1 MTTVGIVGAGQLARM
16 LALAGLPL
24 GQRFVMLDP
33 APDACGAVLGEH
45 LRCNFDDG
53 DALALLASKC
63 DVVTYEF
70 ENVPAGA
77 MARLAER
84 VPVHPHPQALAISR
98 DRWTEKSLFGE
109 LGIPV
114 PPFAAIESLDDLEH
128 AVARLGLPAV
138 LKTRTLGYDGKGQF
152 VLRSPEDLAI
162 AWAQLGR
169 VPLILER
176 FVPFDREISMIG
188 VRGRDGA
195 TAFYPVTENVHREGI
210 LRVSRC
216 KRDDP
221 MQDRAQDYA
230 HRLMDRLDY
239 VGVLAL
245 ELFCVGSELMANE
258 MAPRV
263 HNSGHWTIE
272 GAQTSQFENHLRAVT
287 GLPLGATS
295 AVGHTAM
302 VNFIGDSPAPADV
315 LAIPDTHLHLYDKT
329 SREGR
334 KVGHATIRA
343 TSDTSLES
351 SVTQLL
357 GLLAAQATGTD
368 LHVTV

>member
-1 MTTVGIVGAGQLARM
+1 MITVGIVGAGQLARM

-24 GQRFVMLDP
+24 GLRFVMLDP

-45 LRCNFDDG
+45 LCRSFDDPQ
-53 DALALLASKC
+53 ALDLLASKC

-77 MARLAER
+77 MARLAEQ
-84 VPVHPHPQALAISR
+84 VPVFPNPQALAISR
-98 DRWTEKSLFGE
+98 DRLSEKSLLRE

-114 PPFAAIESLDDLEH
+114 PSFQAVDSLDDLEQ
-128 AVARLGLPAV
+128 AVTTLGLPAV

-152 VLRSPEDLAI
+152 VLRSREDIHLA
-162 AWAQLGR
+162 WSQLGR

-176 FVPFDREISMIG
+176 FVPFDREISILG

-195 TAFYPVTENVHREGI
+195 TRFYPVSENVHREGI

-216 KRDDP
+216 KPDDP
-221 MQDRAQDYA
+221 MQERAKDYA
-230 HRLMDRLDY
+230 RRLLDRLDY

-245 ELFCVGSELMANE
+245 ELFCVGPELMANE

-272 GAQTSQFENHLRAVT
+272 GAETSQFENHMRAVAS
-287 GLPLGATS
+287 LPLGSTES
-295 AVGHTAM
+295 VGHAAM
-302 VNFIGDSPAPADV
+302 VNFIGNSPAAAAV
-315 LAIPDTHLHLYDKT
+315 LAIPDTHLHLYGKN

-334 KVGHATIRA
+334 KVGHATIRSGSESA
-343 TSDTSLES
+343 LES
-351 SVTQLL
+351 SVDQLL
-357 GLLAAQATGTD
+357 KLVHQSFSREN
-368 LHVTV
+368 LHDPV

>member
-24 GQRFVMLDP
+24 GLRFVMLDP

-45 LRCNFDDG
+45 LCRNFDDPQTL
-53 DALALLASKC
+53 DLLASKC

-70 ENVPAGA
+70 ENVPASA
-77 MARLAER
+77 MTRLAEQ
-84 VPVHPHPQALAISR
+84 VPVYPNPQALAISR
-98 DRWTEKSLFGE
+98 DRLSEKNLFRE

-114 PPFAAIESLDDLEH
+114 PPSQAVDSLEDLER
-128 AVARLGLPAV
+128 AVTTLGLPAV

-152 VLRSPEDLAI
+152 VLRHRGDIDI
-162 AWAQLGR
+162 AWSQLGR

-176 FVPFDREISMIG
+176 FVPFDREISMLG

-195 TAFYPVTENVHREGI
+195 TMFYPVTENVHRAGI

-216 KRDDP
+216 KPDDTMRDH
-221 MQDRAQDYA
+221 AQDYVS
-230 HRLMDRLDY
+230 RLLDHLDY

-245 ELFCVGSELMANE
+245 ELFCVGPELLANE

-272 GAQTSQFENHLRAVT
+272 GAETSQFENHIRAVAS
-287 GLPLGATS
+287 LPLGSTTP
-295 AVGHTAM
+295 VGHAAM
-302 VNFIGDSPAPADV
+302 VNFIGDSPIAADV
-315 LAIPDTHLHLYDKT
+315 LAIPDTHLHLYGKS

-334 KVGHATIRA
+334 KVGHATIRSGSETA
-343 TSDTSLES
+343 LQVSIE
-351 SVTQLL
+351 QLL
-357 GLLAAQATGTD
+357 KLVQ
-368 LHVTV
+368 